1 MNIGIEMLV
10 NLPILIF
17 LGYQVWIMATEIPK
31 MQSKIE
37 DNEQEIKR
45 LRSRLHDL
53 ANQTMLTKSQ
63 IQIMQSKANEVN
75 R

>member
-1 MNIGIEMLV
+1 MNIGIEMLI
-10 NLPILIF
+10 NLPILAF

-63 IQIMQSKANEVN
+63 IQIMQNKANEVN